1 LRSTCIHNAP
11 PSRPTVS
18 GDYLSARTGITLSR
32 GNIGLR
38 LLDASILFRVV
49 FKPIAE
55 KLIICAA
62 AAALP
67 ADAGASPWMWLRPF
81 LDANLMM
88 PLVASSSKKREF
100 TTNTN
105 TFNSYIFVTG
115 HPHLPDYWKAMRY
128 FFHIFDGP
136 KVFPDEDGNRLSSPE
151 LAIRQAKAL
160 AVELSKAGEFCR
172 SNLVFVLD
180 ENGNNIFG
188 CRAV

>member
-1 LRSTCIHNAP
+1 M
-11 PSRPTVS
+11 
-18 GDYLSARTGITLSR
+18 
-32 GNIGLR
+32 
-38 LLDASILFRVV
+38 
-49 FKPIAE
+49 
-55 KLIICAA
+55 
-62 AAALP
+62 P

-180 ENGNNIFG
+180 EKGNNIFG